1 MRRPGN
7 LRTVAVTLQVACQ
20 RVVDP
25 CLNLTAELQV
35 DGERFEL
42 TVREGQVAVRYRAA
56 ESPQAVL
63 SMDYEAMVA
72 VADGRMPLEEFAEHN
87 MEVVSGEPV
96 VVAELMNLLSG
107 AMAQLAA

>member
-42 TVREGQVAVRYRAA
+42 TVREGHVAVRYRAA
-56 ESPQAVL
+56 EASQAIL
-63 SMDYEAMVA
+63 SMDYEAMVD
-72 VADGRMPLEEFAEHN
+72 VADGRIPLEELAEHHV
-87 MEVVSGEPV
+87 EIVSGEP
-96 VVAELMNLLSG
+96 AAIEELMNLLSCT
-107 AMAQLAA
+107 MAQLAA